1 MMTDTPPTAPRRPPT
16 GFAPPA
22 AHHTASQS
30 STGKHTGKIEI
41 SAHAIAAL
49 AGHAVI
55 RCYGVVGL
63 TTKRP
68 RFGVLPLLLP
78 EQYSRGIEVR
88 FISDHIAIDVYVV
101 LEHGL
106 RISEIAHN
114 LIKDVKYEV
123 EQALGLPV
131 VEVNVN
137 VQALRVNGR
146 VY

>member
-1 MMTDTPPTAPRRPPT
+1 MMTDTPRSAPRRHAADLAPSNRQ
-16 GFAPPA
+16 PPA
-22 AHHTASQS
+22 SHSRP
-30 STGKHTGKIEI
+30 GKIEI
-41 SAHAIAAL
+41 SAHAISAL

-55 RCYGVVGL
+55 HCYGVVGI
-63 TTKRP
+63 TTRRP
-68 RFGVLPLLLP
+68 RFGVLPLLPP

-88 FISDHIAIDVYVV
+88 FINDHIAIDVSVV

-137 VQALRVNGR
+137 VQALRVNER

>member
-1 MMTDTPPTAPRRPPT
+1 MMTDTLRLTRRRQ
-16 GFAPPA
+16 A
-22 AHHTASQS
+22 AGLSPSAAARAFTPSRP
-30 STGKHTGKIEI
+30 GKIEI
-41 SAHAIAAL
+41 SPQAVAAL

-55 RCYGVVGL
+55 QCYGVVGI
-63 TTKRP
+63 TTRHP
-68 RFGVLPLLLP
+68 RFGVLSLLPP
-78 EQYSRGIEVR
+78 EQYGRGIEVR

-123 EQALGLPV
+123 EQALGLSV

-137 VQALRVNGR
+137 VQALRVNER
-146 VY
+146 VS

>member
-1 MMTDTPPTAPRRPPT
+1 MMTDTPPTAPRQSA
-16 GFAPPA
+16 GMAPSTKHHPA
-22 AHHTASQS
+22 SRARL
-30 STGKHTGKIEI
+30 GKIEV

-55 RCYGVVGL
+55 QCYGVVGI
-63 TTKRP
+63 TTRRP

-88 FISDHIAIDVYVV
+88 FINDHIAIDVYVV

-131 VEVNVN
+131 VEVNVT
-137 VQALRVNGR
+137 VQALRVNDR